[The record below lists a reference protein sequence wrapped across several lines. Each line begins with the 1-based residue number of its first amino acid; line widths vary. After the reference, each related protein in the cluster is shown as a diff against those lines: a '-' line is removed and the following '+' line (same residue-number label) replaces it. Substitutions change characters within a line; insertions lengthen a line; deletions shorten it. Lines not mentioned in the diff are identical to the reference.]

1 MKISKFPLVV
11 ALFGAAV
18 ANAKEPSVAA
28 KDDSSQG
35 AYSSGWNESSG
46 GSGFGPWKFQE
57 SHGANDSFAGHFL
70 AESGTN
76 PEMTA
81 VASSNK
87 AFGLYANGGE
97 FETAAAFRS
106 FSTVLAAGDSF
117 SFQMVNPAIEQKGAT
132 DNPGAGAIG
141 LTLRNGSAADAP
153 DDYNKGSRFEIIN
166 LKGQGNYQV
175 YDGDTGHD
183 TGIAFSDKGI
193 SVTVTLTSAD
203 TYDLEIT
210 TLSDK
215 KTTKLTGRR
224 FGGSGSIE
232 SFCIF
237 DRNGEK
243 ADGFFN
249 HFQVTGKGQK

>member
-1 MKISKFPLVV
+1 MKIPKFSLLAVLFSAVLV
-11 ALFGAAV
+11 
-18 ANAKEPSVAA
+18 NAKEPSMAA
-28 KDDSSQG
+28 KDDASQSAYGSS
-35 AYSSGWNESSG
+35 WNESGG

-57 SHGANDSFAGHFL
+57 YHGPTDSFAGHFL
-70 AESGTN
+70 AETGNN
-76 PEMTA
+76 PEMGP
-81 VASSNK
+81 VASSSK

-97 FETAAAFRS
+97 FESAAAFRS
-106 FSTVLAAGDSF
+106 FSTALQTGDSF
-117 SFQMVNPAIEQKGAT
+117 SFQMVNPAIEQKGST

-141 LTLRNGSAADAP
+141 LTLRNGHAADAP
-153 DDYNKGSRFEIIN
+153 DDYNKGSRFELTN
-166 LKGQGNYQV
+166 LKGQANYQV

-183 TGIAFSDKGI
+183 TGVAFSDKGI
-193 SVTVTLTSAD
+193 TVTITLTSAD

-210 TLSDK
+210 TLSDN

-249 HFQVTGKGQK
+249 NFQVTGKGQ